1 MATTKQN
8 TGDKK
13 GPLKRGPGRPRKGK
27 ELTMA
32 GSNNKATK
40 KKASRNSSTNK
51 REEAVPVVPDPVISQ
66 QHLSLNSTS
75 GLIEL
80 VGAYTDKDGT
90 IKGLFEVQEPQ
101 NTSFQCEL
109 VVLANVVGF
118 EVSFYEANDNDN
130 EE

>member
-13 GPLKRGPGRPRKGK
+13 EPLKRGPGRPRKGK
-27 ELTMA
+27 ESTVV
-32 GSNNKATK
+32 GSSNNATK
-40 KKASRNSSTNK
+40 KKAFHDGSTNK
-51 REEAVPVVPDPVISQ
+51 RDEAVPVVPDPVILQ
-66 QHLSLNSTS
+66 QRLALNSTS

-101 NTSFQCEL
+101 DTSF
-109 VVLANVVGF
+109 
-118 EVSFYEANDNDN
+118 
-130 EE
+130 